1 VDTPIQR
8 IGLSATISP
17 LEEVAKFLV
26 GFRDDGEPRDCYI
39 VDARFD
45 KKVDIRVVSPV
56 EDLVHTPAE
65 IVNEAIYKKI
75 IDYVKRHRTTLIFTN
90 TRSATERV
98 VFKLRKIME
107 KEKILDI
114 DDIEAH
120 HSSLSRDVRLNVEEK
135 LKKES

>member
-45 KKVDIRVVSPV
+45 KK
-56 EDLVHTPAE
+56 
-65 IVNEAIYKKI
+65 
-75 IDYVKRHRTTLIFTN
+75 LIL
-90 TRSATERV
+90 E
-98 VFKLRKIME
+98 
-107 KEKILDI
+107 
-114 DDIEAH
+114 
-120 HSSLSRDVRLNVEEK
+120 LSRRLK
-135 LKKES
+135 TWFTHQPRSLMKQYTRK

>member
-1 VDTPIQR
+1 V
-8 IGLSATISP
+8 
-17 LEEVAKFLV
+17 
-26 GFRDDGEPRDCYI
+26 Y
-39 VDARFD
+39 
-45 KKVDIRVVSPV
+45 IRVVSPV

-114 DDIEAH
+114 DDIE
-120 HSSLSRDVRLNVEEK
+120 DTPQ
-135 LKKES
+135 